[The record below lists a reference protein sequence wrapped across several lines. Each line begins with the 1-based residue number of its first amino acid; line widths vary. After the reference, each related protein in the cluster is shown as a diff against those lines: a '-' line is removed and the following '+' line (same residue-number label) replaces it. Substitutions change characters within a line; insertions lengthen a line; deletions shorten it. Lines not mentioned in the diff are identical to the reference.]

1 MLPTLSIGRFVTWFS
16 LVTLLLGT
24 MVVTYALAPAKEFPS
39 PDDDLCI
46 VPAPTE
52 SDPMATHAGH
62 DAASH
67 QGHHAVP
74 ADQSGQSGRSAH
86 WHDSMTDHCLHC
98 QFRAG
103 RGGPVAHTHV
113 AAGLWLPDIGL
124 PAAVFLASAEPT
136 TTRTMPRQAGVRLD

>member
-16 LVTLLLGT
+16 LVALLLGT

-52 SDPMATHAGH
+52 PGPVATHAGH

-67 QGHHAVP
+67 QGHHAGP
-74 ADQSGQSGRSAH
+74 AGQSGRSAH

-113 AAGLWLPDIGL
+113 AAGLPLPDIGL
-124 PAAVFLASAEPT
+124 PAALFLASAEPT